1 MPVAFFD
8 ADSTLRVSAMGKP
21 SPANHPE
28 DIIILPNIIP
38 KLIDLAK
45 SGYILTIVSN
55 QGGISHGY
63 STVEKT
69 DKTMAATV
77 EMISRL
83 GVNFNFFDYADEYNE
98 YRKPN
103 IGMALLIEKK
113 LNKQDIEIDWNNSF
127 MVGDAAWKKGKDK
140 QPNGQPG
147 SDHSNS
153 DRLFAE
159 NIAKIHTGF
168 KFFHPSDF
176 FDWKSKYS
184 VNGFPNAKVLNKV
197 LHNL

>member
-1 MPVAFFD
+1 MPIAFFD
-8 ADSTLRVSAMGKP
+8 ADSTLRVAAIGKP
-21 SPANHPE
+21 SPASSPE
-28 DIIILPNIIP
+28 DVLILPNIIP
-38 KLIDLAK
+38 KLQKLAEAN
-45 SGYILTIVSN
+45 YILAIVSN

-83 GVNFNFFDYADEYNE
+83 GVNFNFFDYADAYNE

-103 IGMALLIEKK
+103 IGMALLIEKE
-113 LNKQDIEIDWNNSF
+113 LNKQDIKIDWENSF
-127 MVGDAAWKKGKDK
+127 MVGDAAWKRNVDK
-140 QPNGQPG
+140 EPNGKLG

-159 NIAKIHTGF
+159 NIAKIHPGF
-168 KFFHPSDF
+168 KFFHPRDF
-176 FDWKSKYS
+176 FDWQNQYS
-184 VNGFPNAKVLNKV
+184 VAGFPNAKMLNKV
-197 LHNL
+197 LKNI